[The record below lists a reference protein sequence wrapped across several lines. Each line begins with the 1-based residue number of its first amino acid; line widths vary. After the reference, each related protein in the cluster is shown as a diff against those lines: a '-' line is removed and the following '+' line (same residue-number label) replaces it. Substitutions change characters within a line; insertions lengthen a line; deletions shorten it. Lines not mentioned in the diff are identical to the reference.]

1 MLTLRELLILLTVMM
16 AVFNSRHYQF
26 PAGEL
31 GDEEGEYIRL
41 SLSRML
47 MGS

>member
-26 PAGEL
+26 LVCGP
-31 GDEEGEYIRL
+31 GDEEVD
-41 SLSRML
+41 
-47 MGS
+47 